1 MDLINNILFDN
12 LEEDLIN
19 LIPANSILKNKK
31 INQIIIEEGGLE
43 TPNLYILKSGA
54 VAIVKTDLDGSETFL
69 SLKKPNDVFGHL
81 SAVDS
86 KPKNGKCISLTDCEY
101 LQIDG
106 FFVKK
111 FLLQNIQFNL
121 NLMNIL
127 TSHIRMADNYIS
139 MAINKSA
146 QKKISFK
153 LLALGDIS
161 NDGSKCN
168 IKSYI
173 NQSIISSFIGLARE
187 TVSREI
193 RKLKEMGI
201 IEVNN
206 GNNMRLDIEKAENLL
221 EKGIK

>member
-1 MDLINNILFDN
+1 M
-12 LEEDLIN
+12 
-19 LIPANSILKNKK
+19 
-31 INQIIIEEGGLE
+31 
-43 TPNLYILKSGA
+43 YILKSGA

-69 SLKKPNDVFGHL
+69 SLKKSKDVFGHL
-81 SAVDS
+81 SVVDY
-86 KPKNGKCISLTDCEY
+86 KPRNGKCITLTDCEY
-101 LQIDG
+101 WRIEG

-121 NLMNIL
+121 NLLNVL
-127 TSHIRMADNYIS
+127 TSHIRMTDNYIS
-139 MAINKSA
+139 MAMNNSA
-146 QKKISFK
+146 QKKILFK
-153 LLALGDIS
+153 LLVLGDIS
-161 NDGSKCN
+161 NDGSKCI

-173 NQSIISSFIGLARE
+173 NQSVISSFTGLARE

-206 GNNMRLDIEKAENLL
+206 GNNMSLDIKKVENLL